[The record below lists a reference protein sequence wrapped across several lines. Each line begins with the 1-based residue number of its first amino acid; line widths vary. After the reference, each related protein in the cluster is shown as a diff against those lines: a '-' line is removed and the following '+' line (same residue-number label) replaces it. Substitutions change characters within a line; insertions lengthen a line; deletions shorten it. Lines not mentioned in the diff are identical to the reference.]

1 MIASR
6 ANVGRISAAGSDHRG
21 LHQKFRGSKVA
32 QEGNRVN
39 VAGHAAA
46 SERNFHRSRV
56 RWMFVLLAQS
66 CKKGKNVPS
75 HASNSLDRRVLAMKL
90 KSSPVKTLA
99 RAASFLILLAAL
111 VAMAANGQDKGADT
125 KPKAD
130 SGSKDV
136 RLTIVVTAGEDKKP
150 VDGASVYVRFVEER
164 KLGKDKKVEMNL
176 KTNQSGVCHIPVL
189 PSGKFAIQVIAE
201 GWKTYGEYYDI
212 NQTEQ
217 TINITLVRPPKW
229 Y

>member
-1 MIASR
+1 MS
-6 ANVGRISAAGSDHRG
+6 
-21 LHQKFRGSKVA
+21 
-32 QEGNRVN
+32 
-39 VAGHAAA
+39 
-46 SERNFHRSRV
+46 
-56 RWMFVLLAQS
+56 VLLAQS
-66 CKKGKNVPS
+66 CKKGKNDSS
-75 HASNSLDRRVLAMKL
+75 HAPQNLDRRVLALKL
-90 KSSPVKTLA
+90 KSSPAKTLA
-99 RAASFLILLAAL
+99 RVASFLVLIAAI
-111 VAMAANGQDKGADT
+111 VAIAANGQDKGAD
-125 KPKAD
+125 PKAKGD
-130 SGSKDV
+130 SASKDV

-176 KTNQSGVCHIPVL
+176 KTNQSGVCHVPVL
-189 PSGKFAIQVIAE
+189 PPGKFAIQVIAE

>member
-1 MIASR
+1 MTGRRTECLFYLRNPVKR
-6 ANVGRISAAGSDHRG
+6 A
-21 LHQKFRGSKVA
+21 KM
-32 QEGNRVN
+32 
-39 VAGHAAA
+39 
-46 SERNFHRSRV
+46 FHP
-56 RWMFVLLAQS
+56 MLP
-66 CKKGKNVPS
+66 N
-75 HASNSLDRRVLAMKL
+75 NLDRRVPAMKFQ
-90 KSSPVKTLA
+90 SSPVGNLA
-99 RAASFLILLAAL
+99 HMVSFLILLVLLAGTA
-111 VAMAANGQDKGADT
+111 VNGQDKSADT
-125 KPKAD
+125 KAKAD

-176 KTNQSGVCHIPVL
+176 KTNQSGVCHVPVL
-189 PSGKFAIQVIAE
+189 PPGKFAIQVIAE